1 MFLKDRNM
9 ILSTNSLAL
18 YTLTFNI
25 IFSNSYILF
34 WFIDIRTK
42 VIFCKTLNMNYF
54 IYVIVDLG
62 GKNFNRSSAP
72 LSFVSTGGDI
82 ISALGFFN
90 LQILFLS
97 IYSLLNL

>member
-1 MFLKDRNM
+1 
-9 ILSTNSLAL
+9 
-18 YTLTFNI
+18 
-25 IFSNSYILF
+25 
-34 WFIDIRTK
+34 
-42 VIFCKTLNMNYF
+42 MNYF

-90 LQILFLS
+90 LQILFLQ